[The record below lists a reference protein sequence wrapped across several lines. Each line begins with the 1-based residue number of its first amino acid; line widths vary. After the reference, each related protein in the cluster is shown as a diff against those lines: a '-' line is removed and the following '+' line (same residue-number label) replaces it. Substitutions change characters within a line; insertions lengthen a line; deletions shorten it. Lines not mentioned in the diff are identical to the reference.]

1 MERPND
7 APADGLH
14 HALRARAFADERD
27 EERRVGVVVRR
38 RRVGVVGGPLP
49 VRVEEQHPFVPADRE
64 AVARDGLAVADA
76 LEQRVPADD
85 VLVLACVMRGAW
97 RSETGG

>member
-1 MERPND
+1 
-7 APADGLH
+7 
-14 HALRARAFADERD
+14 
-27 EERRVGVVVRR
+27 
-38 RRVGVVGGPLP
+38 
-49 VRVEEQHPFVPADRE
+49 VPADRE